1 MTSPSLTRLKVYIL
15 AVLSAGWLIPLWA
28 SVGAFL
34 NYVDLTLRPEIVGT
48 GFKTSFPFLQAS
60 RFFFAVAGIWLG
72 CVIFAWAAFLL
83 KALTAGARIAASDE
97 R

>member
-1 MTSPSLTRLKVYIL
+1 MTRLKVYIL

-34 NYVDLTLRPEIVGT
+34 NYVDLTVRPEIVGT

-60 RFFFAVAGIWLG
+60 RFFFAVAAIWLA
-72 CVIFAWAAFLL
+72 CVIVAWSVFLI
-83 KALTAGARIAASDE
+83 KALAATARVAENKGVSHNY
-97 R
+97 